1 MASLEWLENNAYTK
15 HQRCSSHLALA
26 CLLAFL
32 SAVWGWPTFSSWR
45 GIYYALQAD
54 SGIRAVGYV
63 EGYRDVFRRRNSAS
77 RSCKSILKVALEYG
91 GNVYTIDRKGF
102 NFTQSR
108 YERAKESRRV
118 TVYVNPENPAA
129 SVLSLGV
136 PPETWIIHSIVGL
149 AELVL
154 LGCSGYF
161 FCLYYRKEE
170 ATDV

>member
-1 MASLEWLENNAYTK
+1 MADLEWLENNAYTK
-15 HQRCSSHLALA
+15 HQRRSSRLALA
-26 CLLAFL
+26 LLLAFMA
-32 SAVWGWPTFSSWR
+32 AVWGWPAFNSWQ
-45 GIYYALQAD
+45 GIFYTLQAD

-63 EGYRDVFRRRNSAS
+63 ESYRDVFTGRNSAS
-77 RSCKSILKVALEYG
+77 RSCKSVLKVALEYN

-102 NFTQSR
+102 NFTCSR
-108 YERAKESRRV
+108 YARAKETRRV
-118 TVYVNPENPAA
+118 TVYVNPENPAE

-136 PPETWIIHSIVGL
+136 PPETWIVYSLVG
-149 AELVL
+149 AVELVL